1 MFLTFSIYII
11 VAFTAIALFGS
22 NLSSNIML
30 DIENIGPISLIMRIV
45 FLVVIICHVPFT
57 FICAKEGACV
67 ALDEAINKTI
77 TNHLSGH
84 QSKTQGLD

>member
-1 MFLTFSIYII
+1 MLKTVSLAMFLTCLIYII
-11 VAFTAIALFGS
+11 VALTAIALFGS

-30 DIENIGPISLIMRIV
+30 DIENIGPISLVIRIV

-67 ALDEAINKTI
+67 AVDEAIN
-77 TNHLSGH
+77 
-84 QSKTQGLD
+84 

>member
-30 DIENIGPISLIMRIV
+30 DIENIGPISLVMRIV

-67 ALDEAINKTI
+67 ALDEALN
-77 TNHLSGH
+77 
-84 QSKTQGLD
+84 

>member
-1 MFLTFSIYII
+1 MLNTISLAMFLTCFIYII

-30 DIENIGPISLIMRIV
+30 DIEHIGPLSLTMRIV

-67 ALDEAINKTI
+67 AVDEAIN
-77 TNHLSGH
+77 
-84 QSKTQGLD
+84 